1 MGFVPKTVTLRY
13 LRCAGQFGHGCRVR
27 VFCAGRRAEI
37 LLFRPEPGLLKA

>member
-27 VFCAGRRAEI
+27 VFCAGEEQKSYF
-37 LLFRPEPGLLKA
+37 LGLSLAF